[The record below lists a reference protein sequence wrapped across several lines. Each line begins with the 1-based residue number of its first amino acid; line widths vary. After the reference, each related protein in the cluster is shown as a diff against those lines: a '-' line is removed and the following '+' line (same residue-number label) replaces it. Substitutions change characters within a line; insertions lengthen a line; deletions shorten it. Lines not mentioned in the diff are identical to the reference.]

1 MPKPTASSD
10 SAYWNPALVLSD
22 HFREETL
29 VAMGGSKAELLTS
42 PDVNLSI
49 PGFSWTPG
57 QSAPP

>member
-10 SAYWNPALVLSD
+10 SAYWNPALVLPD
-22 HFREETL
+22 HFQEETL
-29 VAMGGSKAELLTS
+29 AAMGGSKAELLTS

-57 QSAPP
+57 QSTPP